1 MLEYLKKI
9 SIFICV
15 FGLLG
20 ILIVLYLYE
29 PLEVSISRLLLKD
42 TKEGVYFVSGN
53 LKNLES
59 KSNTLFLEICDSVS
73 CISCVYFNPSKST
86 IEKLENTLH
95 NNHTLKI
102 KGRFEYY
109 YGSPEI
115 IVYNFYFSEKG

>member
-20 ILIVLYLYE
+20 ILIVMYFSE
-29 PLEVSISRLLLKD
+29 SFEVSISQLLLED
-42 TKEGVYFVSGN
+42 TKEGVYLFSGN
-53 LKNLES
+53 IKSLET
-59 KSNTLFLEICDSVS
+59 KSNTLFFEICDSFS
-73 CISCVYFNPSKST
+73 CISGIYFNASKST
-86 IEKLENTLH
+86 LEKLETALQENQTLR
-95 NNHTLKI
+95 I

-115 IVYNFYFSEKG
+115 IVYQFYFTKEG